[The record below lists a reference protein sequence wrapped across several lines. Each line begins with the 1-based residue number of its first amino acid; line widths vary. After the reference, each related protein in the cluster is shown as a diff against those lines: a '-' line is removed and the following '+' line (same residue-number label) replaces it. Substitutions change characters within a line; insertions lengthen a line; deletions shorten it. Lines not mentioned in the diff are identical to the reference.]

1 MSEAQVEVQA
11 VEPQPQVEEEVFD
24 VRDFPAGLR
33 GALEAV
39 LMVVEE
45 PIDESTLAAALET
58 GAPPSAELARTIA
71 ARYRSLVTHI
81 QEEGRRRSR

>member
-11 VEPQPQVEEEVFD
+11 AEPQPQVEEEVFD

-45 PIDESTLAAALET
+45 PIDESTLAAALDV
-58 GAPPSAELARTIA
+58 PLDQVRKQLVDLAREI
-71 ARYRSLVTHI
+71 
-81 QEEGRRRSR
+81 GRAHV